1 MQVENESVFENP
13 NVTKIATLKSCL
25 LKPHQESSSEK
36 QESSVSE
43 NPSNSEI
50 EYAISRSS
58 EKGEAPELKAKKSV
72 KMLGSENESVFENPN
87 VTKIATLKP
96 CPLKPRQE
104 SSPEKQESSVSENPS
119 NSEIEYAISRSSEK
133 GEAPEP
139 KAKKSVKMQ
148 RSENESVFENPNVTK
163 IATLKSCPLKPH
175 QESSSEKQESQAES
189 PAGAKE
195 LLVNEARLVESFLEL
210 PPMFS
215 SVSENPS
222 NSEIEYAISR
232 SSEKGEAPEPKA
244 KKSVKMRS
252 ENESV
257 FENPNVTKIATLKPC
272 PLKPHQ
278 ESSPEK
284 QESQAESPAGAK
296 ELLVNEARLVESFLE
311 LPPMFSSVSENPS
324 NSEIEY
330 AISRSSEKGEA
341 PEPKAKK
348 SVKMQRSENES
359 VFENPNVTKI
369 ATAVSEAS
377 SRKFTENKNRSR
389 VTRSFCE

>member
-1 MQVENESVFENP
+1 MSNIRKRLAGLREDEASEPPKPAPVSGTNGV
-13 NVTKIATLKSCL
+13 TLKNQQ
-25 LKPHQESSSEK
+25 PHQESSLEK

-43 NPSNSEI
+43 NPSN
-50 EYAISRSS
+50 
-58 EKGEAPELKAKKSV
+58 
-72 KMLGSENESVFENPN
+72 F
-87 VTKIATLKP
+87 
-96 CPLKPRQE
+96 
-104 SSPEKQESSVSENPS
+104 
-119 NSEIEYAISRSSEK
+119 EIEYAISRSSEK

-148 RSENESVFENPNVTK
+148 
-163 IATLKSCPLKPH
+163 
-175 QESSSEKQESQAES
+175 
-189 PAGAKE
+189 
-195 LLVNEARLVESFLEL
+195 
-210 PPMFS
+210 
-215 SVSENPS
+215 
-222 NSEIEYAISR
+222 
-232 SSEKGEAPEPKA
+232 
-244 KKSVKMRS
+244 RS

-311 LPPMFSSVSENPS
+311 LPPMFSSVSENSS

-341 PEPKAKK
+341 PELKAKK
-348 SVKMQRSENES
+348 SVKMQGSENES

-369 ATAVSEAS
+369 ATLKPCPLKPHQES
-377 SRKFTENKNRSR
+377 SPEKQES
-389 VTRSFCE
+389 

>member
-1 MQVENESVFENP
+1 MSNIHKRLAGLREDEASEPPKPAPVSGTNGV
-13 NVTKIATLKSCL
+13 TLKNQQ
-25 LKPHQESSSEK
+25 PHQESS
-36 QESSVSE
+36 
-43 NPSNSEI
+43 
-50 EYAISRSS
+50 
-58 EKGEAPELKAKKSV
+58 L
-72 KMLGSENESVFENPN
+72 
-87 VTKIATLKP
+87 
-96 CPLKPRQE
+96 
-104 SSPEKQESSVSENPS
+104 
-119 NSEIEYAISRSSEK
+119 
-133 GEAPEP
+133 
-139 KAKKSVKMQ
+139 
-148 RSENESVFENPNVTK
+148 
-163 IATLKSCPLKPH
+163 
-175 QESSSEKQESQAES
+175 EKQESQVES

-222 NSEIEYAISR
+222 NSEIEYAISC

-244 KKSVKMRS
+244 KKSVKMQRS

-284 QESQAESPAGAK
+284 QESQAESPAGVK

-311 LPPMFSSVSENPS
+311 LPPMFSSISKNPS

-341 PEPKAKK
+341 PELKAKK

-359 VFENPNVTKI
+359 VFENPNVTKT
-369 ATAVSEAS
+369 ATLKPCPLKPHQES
-377 SRKFTENKNRSR
+377 SPEKQDYTKQIMTKCGLGE
-389 VTRSFCE
+389 